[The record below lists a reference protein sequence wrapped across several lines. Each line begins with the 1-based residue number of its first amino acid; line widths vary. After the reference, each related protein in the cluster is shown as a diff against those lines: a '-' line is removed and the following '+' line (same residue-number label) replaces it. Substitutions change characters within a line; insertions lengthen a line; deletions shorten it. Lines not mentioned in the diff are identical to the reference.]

1 MSHRTDPKVWACLHQ
16 EGVQAGSK
24 PPSQTPEVAGP
35 VHGGKMLTH
44 WMPIISADTDPLLH

>member
-24 PPSQTPEVAGP
+24 PPSQTLEVAGP
-35 VHGGKMLTH
+35 VHGGKLLTH
-44 WMPIISADTDPLLH
+44 RMPVISVDTDPLLH